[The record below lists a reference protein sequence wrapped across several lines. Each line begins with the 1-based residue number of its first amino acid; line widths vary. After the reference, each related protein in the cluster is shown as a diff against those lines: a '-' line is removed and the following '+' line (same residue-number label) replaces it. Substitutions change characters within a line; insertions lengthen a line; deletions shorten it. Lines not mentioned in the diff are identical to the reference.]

1 MAPLFC
7 YALLRAAALR
17 CYSCRTRALT
27 VSAMRAWCC
36 GAIPGAR
43 SGCDPKNR
51 SAGSLQAGPEPTLL
65 GSGGVHGLVLKNIS
79 VLAAGDA
86 SLSALTW
93 SCTPG
98 SLHGAAVEISPSLGA
113 GCVSQL

>member
-7 YALLRAAALR
+7 CFVVCCCLALLQLPYARSDCL
-17 CYSCRTRALT
+17 CYARMVC
-27 VSAMRAWCC
+27 VC
-36 GAIPGAR
+36 GARPGVR
-43 SGCDPKNR
+43 SGCDPRNR
-51 SAGSLQAGPEPTLL
+51 SAGSLQAGAEPTLL

-98 SLHGAAVEISPSLGA
+98 SLHGAAVEI
-113 GCVSQL
+113 